1 MFKETMI
8 DEAKIISIYSNKENT
23 NVFYA
28 GRLIAFD
35 DKYVLIQSLNPAGKD
50 DGLLC
55 LNKENVYRIDYDG
68 EYEKHLKEVSKFEKY
83 DLSVNGNILLCLI
96 QYSQEK
102 KYMVEFEIYNNED
115 SYNTGYIK
123 EINNDFVVIQVVNE
137 EGLIDGESNI
147 LIDSI
152 SLLGSNCISCR
163 KIEKLI
169 KR

>member
-1 MFKETMI
+1 MIKESMI
-8 DEAKIISIYSNKENT
+8 NEGKILSIYSDKKNT

-35 DKYVLIQSLNPAGKD
+35 DKYILIHSLNSDGRD

-55 LNKENVYRIDYDG
+55 LNKDYVYKIDYDG
-68 EYEKHLKEVSKFEKY
+68 EYEKHLNEVSKFEKY
-83 DLSVNGNILLCLI
+83 DLSFNGNILLCLL
-96 QYSQEK
+96 QYSKLKE
-102 KYMVEFEIYNNED
+102 YMVEFEIYNNED

-123 EINNDFVVIQVVNE
+123 ELSNDWVSVQMVNE
-137 EGLIDGESNI
+137 DGINDGETNI

-152 SLLGSNCISCR
+152 SLLGSNSISCR
-163 KIEKLI
+163 KIENLI